1 MTQLTVAINE
11 RALAQIF
18 GSFIEVFR
26 FSTSSSTSGN
36 PRFAIDVAAHFER
49 GNFELVPPDPHNP
62 IFTGGFFFLTD
73 VVIKWDKLDLTAT
86 VHIPPIT
93 LGNFC
98 LIPLPF
104 GSGCLVHIPGVTFFD
119 FDLSATIAI
128 DYIVDSRV
136 DIGIAPQVDRYWN
149 SDDNTYKWRVT
160 PHDAWQQVQII
171 DVADTVGDLIDD
183 LISEFVDAL
192 LSFLPDWARAIIDAV
207 LHGVANFIRAL
218 LSLPADLVDWLSNLL
233 RFSLDPFDLIFKLLV
248 DYFQKKLSLYELD
261 DPITLLTKET
271 QPVLLPAVTAPVTD
285 LVTSVQADEFVIGVS
300 I

>member
-1 MTQLTVAINE
+1 MTQLTLAINE
-11 RALAQIF
+11 RALEQIF

-26 FSTSSSTSGN
+26 FSTNSSTSGN

-49 GNFELVPPDPHNP
+49 GDFALVPPDPHSP
-62 IFTGGFFFLTD
+62 IFTGGFFSLTD
-73 VVIKWDKLDLTAT
+73 VVIKWDKLDFTAT
-86 VHIPPIT
+86 VHIPPVT

-98 LIPLPF
+98 LIPNPL
-104 GSGCLVHIPGVTFFD
+104 GGCILHIPGVTFFD

-128 DYIVDSRV
+128 DNIVDSRV
-136 DIGIAPQVDRYWN
+136 DIAIAPQVDRYWN

-160 PHDAWQQVQII
+160 PHDVWQQVQLI
-171 DVADTVGDLIDD
+171 DVADTIGDLIDD
-183 LISEFVDAL
+183 LISEFVDSL

-233 RFSLDPFDLIFKLLV
+233 RVSLDPFDLIFQLLA

-261 DPITLLTKET
+261 DPITLLSTET
-271 QPVLLPAVTAPVTD
+271 QPVPLPAVTAPVTD
-285 LVTSVQADEFVIGVS
+285 LVTCVQADEFVIGVS